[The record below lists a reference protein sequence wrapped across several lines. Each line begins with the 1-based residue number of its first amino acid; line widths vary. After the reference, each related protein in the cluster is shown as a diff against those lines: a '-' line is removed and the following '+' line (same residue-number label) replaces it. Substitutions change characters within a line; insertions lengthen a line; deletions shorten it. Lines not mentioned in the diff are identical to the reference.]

1 MPSLTLSVSDEFK
14 NQLKEFLWV
23 NWSEIARE
31 EAMKKLIFENYIKI
45 GSITDEEWEF
55 FEKINWHTIDE
66 LGKKNPVL
74 RDALEKKINEIVKN
88 PQDYKP
94 LKNDLAGERR
104 VHIMKS
110 FVLKFEIDNI
120 NRIVTFIMFGH
131 HDEAYR
137 R

>member
-55 FEKINWHTIDE
+55 CEKIDWHPVDE
-66 LGKKNPVL
+66 LPIKEDFK
-74 RDALEKKINEIVKN
+74 RELEKRKKEKGIKFKNIAELRKIIE
-88 PQDYKP
+88 QD
-94 LKNDLAGERR
+94 
-104 VHIMKS
+104 V
-110 FVLKFEIDNI
+110 
-120 NRIVTFIMFGH
+120 
-131 HDEAYR
+131 
-137 R
+137 